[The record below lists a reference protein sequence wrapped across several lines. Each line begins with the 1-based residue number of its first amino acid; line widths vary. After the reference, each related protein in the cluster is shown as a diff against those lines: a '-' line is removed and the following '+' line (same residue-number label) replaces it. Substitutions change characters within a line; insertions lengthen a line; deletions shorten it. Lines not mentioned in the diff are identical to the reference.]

1 MKNEKAKLRLL
12 DAIARLRKTL
22 SANSEG
28 SISIECLMEDEDL
41 FYNFNREELETLIA
55 PMLAQTK

>member
-12 DAIARLRKTL
+12 DAIGRLRKTL

-41 FYNFNREELETLIA
+41 FYNFTREELETLIA
-55 PMLAQTK
+55 PMLA